1 MANKW
6 ERVQEESDDL
16 YSEAQDLFLVH
27 GHDHKPAQDME
38 LKSARLQ
45 DKVNAA
51 IGRGEY

>member
-1 MANKW
+1 MATDW
-6 ERVQEESDDL
+6 AQMQEQSYDL
-16 YSEAQDLFLVH
+16 YSEAQDLFRVY
-27 GHDHKPAQDME
+27 GYDHKSAQEME

>member
-1 MANKW
+1 MADKW
-6 ERVQEESDDL
+6 AQMQEESDDL
-16 YSEAQDLFLVH
+16 YNEAQDLFRVH
-27 GHDHKPAQDME
+27 GYDHKPAQEME

>member
-1 MANKW
+1 MATDW
-6 ERVQEESDDL
+6 ARMQEEADDL
-16 YSEAQDLFLVH
+16 YNEANDLFKVY
-27 GHDHKPAQDME
+27 GYDHKPAQAME